1 MKRSALIVE
10 FATLKRSFHSL
21 EGASAPVLFVRLLVL
36 VLQALMAD
44 GAVAPVD
51 ARMRVQDV
59 EWSDDERAIMARAE
73 KLRWYSRRVEAENLM
88 AVHVA
93 LPSIITTRNVHQ
105 ASKLDISRWYA
116 AQTGKQWDGR
126 TESFGEA
133 RDLATRRRLH
143 PGQPKPFERAEDTLR
158 MYRSAH
164 LLVEPFA
171 RGQASVEL
179 QDYTRYVGWPSLHSS
194 AGGWSM
200 TCRMAG
206 HAVTARRCYLS
217 RRVSSLLAQPK
228 DAEKIAACKGVLS
241 HLDGL

>member
-1 MKRSALIVE
+1 MER
-10 FATLKRSFHSL
+10 
-21 EGASAPVLFVRLLVL
+21 ASAPVLFVRLLVL

-116 AQTGKQWDGR
+116 AQTGKQWDWINPTIVIFEPKRGVDDEHR
-126 TESFGEA
+126 VRGVSNGILKYIFAPDA
-133 RDLATRRRLH
+133 RQRKGHND
-143 PGQPKPFERAEDTLR
+143 
-158 MYRSAH
+158 
-164 LLVEPFA
+164 
-171 RGQASVEL
+171 
-179 QDYTRYVGWPSLHSS
+179 
-194 AGGWSM
+194 GGS
-200 TCRMAG
+200 C
-206 HAVTARRCYLS
+206 
-217 RRVSSLLAQPK
+217 
-228 DAEKIAACKGVLS
+228 
-241 HLDGL
+241 

>member
-1 MKRSALIVE
+1 MG
-10 FATLKRSFHSL
+10 
-21 EGASAPVLFVRLLVL
+21 GASARVLLVRLVLLV
-36 VLQALMAD
+36 VQALMAD

-59 EWSDDERAIMARAE
+59 EWSDDERAMMARAE

-116 AQTGKQWDGR
+116 AQTGKHWDGR

-133 RDLATRRRLH
+133 RDLARRRRLH

-158 MYRSAH
+158 MYRSSH

-171 RGQASVEL
+171 RGQASMEL
-179 QDYTRYVGWPSLHSS
+179 ADYTRYVKWPAAHSCGRLEFDVPDGRS
-194 AGGWSM
+194 CCYCGALLFEQESVVAAG
-200 TCRMAG
+200 T
-206 HAVTARRCYLS
+206 TERCGKNCCI
-217 RRVSSLLAQPK
+217 Q
-228 DAEKIAACKGVLS
+228 G
-241 HLDGL
+241 